1 MNSSFRRPALAVL
14 ATAVL
19 AVASVALVASR
30 SDAACPFCNPGG
42 QTLTAEAV
50 QANMVLFGRLTNA
63 KLDPNNV
70 DAGTTD
76 LQIEKVV
83 KADDILAGRK
93 MLTLK
98 RYLPLDKD
106 SKFLVFC
113 DVYKGEID
121 PYKGEA
127 VPPDSPIADYVKG
140 ALERKDKDPIERLQ
154 YFFSYLDNKDIIV
167 SNDAYTE
174 FGNADYKDFRKVA
187 EKASAA
193 KVAAWLK
200 DPQTPPSRLGLY
212 GSILGHCGKAD
223 DAKLLRELLADPQH
237 QLASGVDGI
246 LAGIIQLQPKEG
258 WTYLLGILKDAHR
271 DFLLRYAALRA
282 ARFFH
287 DFRPDVIPP
296 ADVTSGVVTLLGQK
310 DIADLA
316 IEDLRKWSCWDEADK
331 ILSLYNLESHNVP
344 IIRRAVVRY
353 ALCCPP
359 AKCPKAVAFVAE
371 RKKEDPKW
379 VEEVE
384 ELLRLE
390 NTPPTPPTGSGK

>member
-1 MNSSFRRPALAVL
+1 MISPFRRTAVAVL
-14 ATAVL
+14 VTAVL
-19 AVASVALVASR
+19 AVASVALSSSR
-30 SDAACPFCNPGG
+30 SAAACPFCSPGG
-42 QTLTAEAV
+42 QTLTADAA
-50 QANMVLFGRLTNA
+50 QASMVLLGRLTNA
-63 KLDPNNV
+63 RLDPNNV

-76 LQIEKVV
+76 LEIEKVV
-83 KADDILAGRK
+83 KSDEILAGRK
-93 MLTLK
+93 KLTLK

-121 PYKGEA
+121 PYRGEA
-127 VPPDSPIADYVKG
+127 VPPDSPIADYLAG
-140 ALERKDKDPIERLQ
+140 ALKIKDKDPVDRLQ

-212 GSILGHCGKAD
+212 GSILGHCGKAND
-223 DAKLLRELLADPQH
+223 GALLRDLISDPQH
-237 QLASGVDGI
+237 QLASGIDGI
-246 LAGIIQLQPKEG
+246 LAGMVQLQPKEG
-258 WTYLLGILKDAHR
+258 WEYVTGILRNPQR

-287 DFRPDVIPP
+287 DYRSDVIPP
-296 ADVTSGVVTLLGQK
+296 AQVTPAVLTLLDQK

-316 IEDLRKWSCWDEADK
+316 IEDLRKWSCWDVADK
-331 ILSLYNLESHNVP
+331 VIGLYSQESHNIP
-344 IIRRAVVRY
+344 IIRRAIVRY
-353 ALCCPP
+353 ALCCP
-359 AKCPKAVAFVAE
+359 ATKYPKAAAFVAQ

-390 NTPPTPPTGSGK
+390 NTPPTTGAGK